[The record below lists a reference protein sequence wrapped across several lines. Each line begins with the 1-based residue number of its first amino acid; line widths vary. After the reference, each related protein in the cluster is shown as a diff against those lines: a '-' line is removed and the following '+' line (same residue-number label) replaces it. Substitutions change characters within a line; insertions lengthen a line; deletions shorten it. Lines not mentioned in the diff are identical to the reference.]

1 LKQLRIFPEKLY
13 HVGGA
18 GPGKPSGIGKPREEI
33 PLDAKGLWLATEEGV
48 VIHAAG
54 RAAVSGPEPGE
65 CIKLLRK
72 YNPVCVAGNHD
83 LGAVGKVE
91 LSYFN
96 PAAAEVCQWTAEKLN
111 PVDARYL
118 EDLPKTVQKG
128 DFLLVHGSP
137 MEPILEYVMS
147 TSVAEKNFS
156 FFNSPFCL
164 VGHTHVP
171 MAFKQ
176 EDNACTSIALSPGI
190 GLVMHGHRMIIN
202 PGAVGQPRDGDA
214 RAAFALFDS
223 DEMTLTHHRVEYNI
237 TATQLKMSQAH
248 LPPRLITRLSYGW

>member
-1 LKQLRIFPEKLY
+1 MRYAI
-13 HVGGA
+13 
-18 GPGKPSGIGKPREEI
+18 
-33 PLDAKGLWLATEEGV
+33 LAD
-48 VIHAAG
+48 IHANL
-54 RAAVSGPEPGE
+54 AALTAVLEDIKGKDGVDELWCLGDIVGYGPEPGE
-65 CIKLLRK
+65 CIKLLRQ

-83 LGAVGKVE
+83 LGAVGKLE

-96 PAAAEVCQWTAEKLN
+96 PAAAEACQWSAEKLN

-128 DFLLVHGSP
+128 DFLLAHGSP
-137 MEPILEYVMS
+137 MEPVMEYVMS

-156 FFNSPFCL
+156 FFNSQFCL

-176 EDNACTSIALSPGI
+176 EEDSCTSIALSPGI

-202 PGAVGQPRDGDA
+202 PGAVGQPRDGDP
-214 RAAFALFDS
+214 RASYAIYDS
-223 DEMTLTHHRVEYNI
+223 EGHMLRLYRVSYDI
-237 TATQLKMSQAH
+237 RATQDKMMQAG
-248 LPPRLITRLSYGW
+248 LPISLVTRLEKGK